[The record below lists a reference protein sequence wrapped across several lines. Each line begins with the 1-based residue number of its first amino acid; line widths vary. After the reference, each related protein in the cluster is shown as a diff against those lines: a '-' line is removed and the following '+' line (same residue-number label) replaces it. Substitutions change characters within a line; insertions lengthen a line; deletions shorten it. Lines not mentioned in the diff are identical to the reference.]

1 MTVEKDTYLSRG
13 HIVIMAICT
22 GLIVANIYYNQPL
35 LVLISKS
42 FAIDPAKGGRIAFLT
57 QAGYA
62 LGLLFFV
69 PLGDKV
75 ERRGQ
80 IVWMAAF
87 AVAALVLA
95 ALSPNLLCL
104 EIASVLIGATSV
116 IPQLILPL
124 AAHLSDPSR
133 TGKVIGS
140 IMSGLLIGILL
151 SRTLSGFIGAWL
163 GWRGM
168 FWVAAVISLLLL
180 VMMRITF
187 PVSRPGFTGSYA
199 SLMRSLLTLVKEQP
213 LLREAAA
220 INALAFATFG
230 LFWTTMVLHLSGAPF
245 HYNSDGI
252 GLFGLAAAAGAL
264 AAPLVGGSADKRN
277 PRIAIGYGL
286 CLLLLSFV
294 LLYVW
299 ADTVIGMI
307 AGIVLLDLA
316 MQGIHVSNQSRVYA
330 LIPAARNRLNTVYMT
345 VSFIGTSLGSA
356 VGLFAWEK
364 GAWTGVCLTGALLT
378 LAAFGIYGL
387 TYKRGSGV
395 NKLIIKGGEL

>member
-1 MTVEKDTYLSRG
+1 MTVEKDNYLSRG

-245 HYNSDGI
+245 HYNSDLI

>member
-245 HYNSDGI
+245 HYNSDLI

-387 TYKRGSGV
+387 TYKRGTGV
-395 NKLIIKGGEL
+395 NKLLIKG

>member
-1 MTVEKDTYLSRG
+1 MTVEKDSYLSRG

-42 FAIDPAKGGRIAFLT
+42 FAIDPGKGGRIAFLT

-80 IVWMAAF
+80 IVGMAAF
-87 AVAALVLA
+87 AVGALVLA

-180 VMMRITF
+180 VTMRITF

-245 HYNSDGI
+245 HYNSDLI

-299 ADTVIGMI
+299 SDTVIGMI

-345 VSFIGTSLGSA
+345 VSFIGTSFGSA

-364 GAWTGVCLTGALLT
+364 GAWAGVCLTGALLT

-387 TYKRGSGV
+387 TWKRGSEV
-395 NKLIIKGGEL
+395 NKLLIKGSEL

>member
-1 MTVEKDTYLSRG
+1 MQKDTRYLSRG

-42 FAIDPAKGGRIAFLT
+42 FAIDPSKGGRIAFLT

-87 AVAALVLA
+87 AVASLVLA
-95 ALSPNLLCL
+95 ALSPNLLSL

-151 SRTLSGFIGAWL
+151 SRTLSGFIGAWI

-168 FWVAAVISLLLL
+168 FWVAACISLLLL
-180 VMMRITF
+180 VTMRITF
-187 PVSRPGFTGSYA
+187 PISRPGFTGSYG

-245 HYNSDGI
+245 HYNSDLI

-277 PRIAIGYGL
+277 PRIPIGYGL
-286 CLLLLSFV
+286 GLLFLSFV
-294 LLYVW
+294 LLYIW

-316 MQGIHVSNQSRVYA
+316 MQCIHVSNQSRVYA

-356 VGLFAWEK
+356 VGLFAWNK
-364 GAWTGVCLTGALLT
+364 GAWAGVCLTGALLT

-387 TYKRGSGV
+387 TYKRGTGV
-395 NKLIIKGGEL
+395 NKLLIKGGEL